1 VVYTYVELT
10 VRSGAAAE
18 IYFLAEHLNLS
29 SAFRIKEGRGMAP
42 GRILPSSEYSS
53 GSTPSEY
60 DDDVQQPVPKRRRL
74 SESDDDVPPH
84 QKVYH
89 APSRVQASKLQPVDH
104 PTPSTHSSTI
114 STVNSSFEALHV
126 SPWLI
131 KSLSAMQIKRPTAI
145 QKACIPE
152 ILKGRDCIGGSRTGT
167 GKTVAFA
174 VPILQQWAKD
184 PFGIYAVI
192 LTPTRELALQIY
204 EQFQALGAPQSLKT
218 ILVTGGTDMRPQAIA
233 ISQRPHIVVATPGR
247 LADHILNSGRDTVIG
262 LSRAQ
267 VVVLDEAD
275 RLLDSC
281 GPGSMLPDVETCLS
295 ALPPSTQR
303 HTLLFTATV
312 TPVVRALKSLPRPK
326 DRPPIFVSEIN
337 TEDATPQA
345 LIPSTLKQT
354 YLQVPLTQKESFLHA
369 LLAVESISVLP
380 SVIIFCNRTKMADL
394 LHRILLALEHS
405 ITSLHSKMAQS
416 QRTKNLSSFRAQTSR
431 LLVATDVAARGL
443 DIPSTNL
450 VINYDVPRNPDDYIH
465 RVGRT
470 ARAERAGTSITFVGQ
485 RDVELV
491 LAIEKHVGSQME
503 EWKEEGVN
511 VETRVTRGRLLKD
524 VGEARMEALR
534 HMEDNKDVFGRRKK
548 VLKRVEA

>member
-1 VVYTYVELT
+1 
-10 VRSGAAAE
+10 
-18 IYFLAEHLNLS
+18 
-29 SAFRIKEGRGMAP
+29 MAP
-42 GRILPSSEYSS
+42 GWTSVRLSRSRSSSPASQYEDDVLLPSS
-53 GSTPSEY
+53 
-60 DDDVQQPVPKRRRL
+60 KRRRL
-74 SESDDDVPPH
+74 LTDSVDSDRP
-84 QKVYH
+84 QTAYT
-89 APSRVQASKLQPVDH
+89 APSRIPDQK
-104 PTPSTHSSTI
+104 THSTI
-114 STVNSSFEALHV
+114 STTLSVKLSSIQTVEPSFEALKV

-131 KSLSAMQIKRPTAI
+131 KSLAAMQIKRPTAI

-174 VPILQQWAKD
+174 VPILQQWSKD
-184 PFGIYAVI
+184 PFGIYAVV

-218 ILVTGGTDMRPQAIA
+218 ALVVGGTDMCPQAIA
-233 ISQRPHIVVATPGR
+233 LSQRPHIVVATPGR
-247 LADHILNSGRDTVIG
+247 LADHILNSGQDTIAG

-267 VVVLDEAD
+267 FVVLDEAD
-275 RLLDSC
+275 RLLNAS

-312 TPVVRALKSLPRPK
+312 TPEVRALKALPRPK

-337 TEDATPQA
+337 TEDNTPQA
-345 LIPSTLKQT
+345 LIPSSLRQT
-354 YLQVPLTQKESFLHA
+354 YLQVPLKQKDSFLHA
-369 LLAVESISVLP
+369 LLSVPSIVDLTSI
-380 SVIIFCNRTKMADL
+380 IIFCNRTQTADL
-394 LHRILLALEHS
+394 LHRILLALEHNV
-405 ITSLHSKMAQS
+405 TSLHSKMPQS
-416 QRTKNLSSFRAQTSR
+416 QRVKNLSSFRAQTCR

-470 ARAERAGTSITFVGQ
+470 ARAGRAGTSVTFVGQ

-491 LAIEKHVGSQME
+491 LAVEKHIGRQMS

-534 HMEDNKDVFGRRKK
+534 NVEGSKDVFGRRKK
-548 VLKRVEA
+548 VLKRAQ